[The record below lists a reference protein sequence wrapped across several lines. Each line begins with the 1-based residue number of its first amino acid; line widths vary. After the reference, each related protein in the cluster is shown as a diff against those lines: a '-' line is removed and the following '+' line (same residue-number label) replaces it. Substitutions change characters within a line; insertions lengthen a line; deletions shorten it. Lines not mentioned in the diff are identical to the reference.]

1 MITNPNRLLPGFVPR
16 VEWRPAFIVV
26 LDENRADR
34 ETLADCVGS
43 LGGTQDGLRQDALD
57 RTERIEKEWDE
68 KSRR

>member
-16 VEWRPAFIVV
+16 IEWRPVFIVV

-43 LGGTQDGLRQDALD
+43 LGGDQAALREEL
-57 RTERIEKEWDE
+57 RGPMERIEKREE
-68 KSRR
+68 ERL

>member
-1 MITNPNRLLPGFVPR
+1 
-16 VEWRPAFIVV
+16 
-26 LDENRADR
+26 
-34 ETLADCVGS
+34 